1 MKCTETHLVPHQKRL
16 DVRCGALV
24 LQNALADEKTI
35 FDVSSH
41 QLVPHNIAQTT
52 VVMSPVSSSTS
63 PPPPKKTK
71 RASNE
76 TTQDERKRLL
86 KALAM
91 APSDV
96 GDSTENAAVF
106 CRTLSDYLAKGTFSA
121 SEIHRLR
128 KGPAVTLMR
137 TFAVERGSGKE
148 RTKDNCHRALIQ
160 HFGLSKPKVP
170 TASLSHSDGVT
181 PHLRL
186 DAERI
191 KSAGFYWGGNVKDFF
206 PSWFSLTFMLALD
219 CCHKC
224 LMTRRLGCQSIEGGN
239 LQCGLHQHDP
249 LYVDTTAMVK
259 SAFRPAME
267 EMKLSLVDLVATE
280 TDRTRRGSRRKH
292 ATVCPHF
299 DAVNAFELNVGFC
312 LSEETKRTLVYPI
325 KTADHVALLDSR
337 TPCGG
342 RAHNELLRRKF
353 APLLEYSS
361 KEGVER
367 LVKQLEQTMV
377 RGDYFCFA
385 ANTVHSSPPVTD
397 LEDPRRIFWCGF
409 KLQSNEFAAANQQM
423 TLHKWI
429 KEKCGDEHKKKAK
442 LWGDSPK

>member
-1 MKCTETHLVPHQKRL
+1 MRPKRT
-16 DVRCGALV
+16 A
-24 LQNALADEKTI
+24 QEEAPDE
-35 FDVSSH
+35 
-41 QLVPHNIAQTT
+41 N
-52 VVMSPVSSSTS
+52 
-63 PPPPKKTK
+63 
-71 RASNE
+71 N
-76 TTQDERKRLL
+76 
-86 KALAM
+86 
-91 APSDV
+91 
-96 GDSTENAAVF
+96 
-106 CRTLSDYLAKGTFSA
+106 
-121 SEIHRLR
+121 
-128 KGPAVTLMR
+128 
-137 TFAVERGSGKE
+137 
-148 RTKDNCHRALIQ
+148 
-160 HFGLSKPKVP
+160 
-170 TASLSHSDGVT
+170 
-181 PHLRL
+181 
-186 DAERI
+186 
-191 KSAGFYWGGNVKDFF
+191 
-206 PSWFSLTFMLALD
+206 
-219 CCHKC
+219 
-224 LMTRRLGCQSIEGGN
+224 
-239 LQCGLHQHDP
+239 
-249 LYVDTTAMVK
+249 
-259 SAFRPAME
+259 
-267 EMKLSLVDLVATE
+267 
-280 TDRTRRGSRRKH
+280 

-299 DAVNAFELNVGFC
+299 DAVNTFELNVGFC